1 MECKEGGFVIKRRR
15 KPKRYVLIITAML
28 LIFSVLSCL
37 TYFWMQ
43 PVIIRYAV
51 SIAETIMLNSA
62 NNAIIK
68 ILEENNISYDDIVIL
83 TSNNDGYVTSL
94 EIDIYKVNNLKSRI
108 SNKTAELVEE
118 QEFYSVGVPIG
129 TFFGNTYTAGVG
141 PRLNFKMQLTTTAVV
156 DFSHEFKSAGIN
168 QVLHIINVNID
179 INGSLIIAGCNDSI
193 KASTSA
199 IAAQT
204 VIVGKTP
211 DSFTN
216 VIEEESDNTAGLIN
230 DYGGLGY

>member
-1 MECKEGGFVIKRRR
+1 MIRRR
-15 KPKRYVLIITAML
+15 RNPKRYVLIFTAVL
-28 LIFSVLSCL
+28 LIFSVLSGV

-43 PVIIRYAV
+43 PVILRYAV

-62 NNAIIK
+62 NNAIIA

-108 SNKTAELVEE
+108 SNKTAELIEKE
-118 QEFYSVGVPIG
+118 EFYKVGVPVG
-129 TFFGNTYTAGVG
+129 TFLGNTYTAGIG
-141 PRLNFKMQLTTTAVV
+141 PKLKFNMQLTTTAVV
-156 DFSHEFKSAGIN
+156 DFSHEFKAAGIN

-179 INGSLIIAGCNDSI
+179 INGSFVVAGTNQGI
-193 KASTSA
+193 TASTSA

-204 VIVGKTP
+204 VIVGKSP
-211 DSFTN
+211 DVFTN
-216 VIEEESDNTAGLIN
+216 VIESAQDNTGGLIN
-230 DYGGLGY
+230 DYGAIIEY

>member
-1 MECKEGGFVIKRRR
+1 MIKRRR
-15 KPKRYVLIITAML
+15 KPNRYILRITAML
-28 LIFSVLSCL
+28 LVFSVLSCL

-43 PVIIRYAV
+43 PVILRYAISV
-51 SIAETIMLNSA
+51 AETIMLNSA
-62 NNAIIK
+62 NDAIIK

-83 TSNNDGYVTSL
+83 TSNDEGYVTSL

-108 SNKTAELVEE
+108 SNKTAELVEAE
-118 QEFYSVGVPIG
+118 EFYSVGVPLG
-129 TFFGNTYTAGVG
+129 TFLGNTYTAGVG
-141 PRLNFKMQLTTTAVV
+141 PRLKFNMQLTTTAFV

-168 QVLHIINVNID
+168 QVLHIIMVNID
-179 INGSLIIAGCNDSI
+179 INGSLIIAGTNDHI
-193 KASTSA
+193 TASTSA

-204 VIVGKTP
+204 VIVGKSP

-230 DYGGLGY
+230 DYGSIGY